1 MAKNRW
7 IFSNCLLNIEKDW
20 LRPLTSKSVKN
31 FKFSVNLKII
41 YYQVTPHLINK
52 MKNIYLIFVL
62 VLVAKPQGSLTFEP
76 DIEGCDVAF

>member
-1 MAKNRW
+1 
-7 IFSNCLLNIEKDW
+7 
-20 LRPLTSKSVKN
+20 
-31 FKFSVNLKII
+31 
-41 YYQVTPHLINK
+41 